1 MSRDYRDDV
10 SRPDPAVRED
20 RADRR
25 ERADPGQSLRENRI
39 ELPRTPERRP
49 VVLDRSRFMLRSS
62 ESALIETVGAFRA
75 IAVRDLKETAEAD
88 IRSLRGQ
95 GLLHTRELVINGR
108 SERVA
113 VLTRTGRELLERS
126 RGQGFHAGRVKARE
140 AEHDAQLYRMFRHE
154 RERLEA
160 EGATITLVVLDYQL
174 AADYHRYVHEQQ
186 LEGVNADQAKRTFAE
201 AHDLPFAGERIC
213 LPDVRVEYE
222 TADGRIEYRD
232 LELATAHY
240 SRSQLGA
247 KLSAGFR
254 VYRAAGAG
262 ARRGGRPSDPHHL
275 ESIP

>member
-10 SRPDPAVRED
+10 SRPDPTVRED

-25 ERADPGQSLRENRI
+25 ERAERGQSPPENQI

-49 VVLDRSRFMLRSS
+49 VILDRSRYLLRSS
-62 ESALIETVGAFRA
+62 ESELIETVGAFRE
-75 IAVRDLKETAEAD
+75 IAVRDLKEAAEAD

-95 GLLHTRELVINGR
+95 GLLHTRGLVINGR
-108 SERVA
+108 SEPVA

-126 RGQGFHAGRVKARE
+126 RDQRFPVGRVKARE
-140 AEHDAQLYRMFRHE
+140 AEHDAQLYRMFRTE
-154 RERLEA
+154 RELLEV
-160 EGATITLVVLDYQL
+160 ERATVTRVVLDYQL
-174 AADYHRYVHEQQ
+174 AADYHRHVHEQQ
-186 LEGVNADQAKRTFAE
+186 LAGVDTDQAKRAFAE
-201 AHDLPFAGERIC
+201 AHDLPFAGDGIR

-240 SRSQLGA
+240 SRSQIGA

-262 ARRGGRPSDPHHL
+262 AQRGAAPSDPHHL
-275 ESIP
+275 EWIP